1 MLGLVFVS
9 SSFEEKTVV
18 PVLVSPRKGQIVVD
32 DKELKNYKVE
42 LEHLSA
48 SKSKRLIFFNI
59 KTKLETEE
67 ELDIE
72 KTQKLLKLRVFKD
85 LKALRRNNV

>member
-1 MLGLVFVS
+1 LSIFL
-9 SSFEEKTVV
+9 
-18 PVLVSPRKGQIVVD
+18 LQSP
-32 DKELKNYKVE
+32 
-42 LEHLSA
+42 
-48 SKSKRLIFFNI
+48 KRLTFFNI

-72 KTQKLLKLRVFKD
+72 RTLKLLKLRVFRD